1 MRCAP
6 GGAGT
11 RILMTMRQERQLW
24 TLWDFVLIGLVLLSV
39 FIANI
44 FIYYLYQG
52 TVFVLTNFFYIP
64 VIFAAFEYPK
74 RGIFVSSS
82 LALIYFAVIYTFLS
96 DDPTAI
102 TSATMQFYVFVAV
115 GTMVSHL
122 SNELREQE
130 LRYRGIFDHSEAG
143 VFLIDRKEHKIVEAN
158 EQSAALVGHPRS
170 ELAGKH
176 ISMVWYD
183 QADMETFFSR
193 LKKEYAISGY
203 ETRFQT
209 RDGSVR
215 WVLISASILE
225 DWEIVCTVV
234 DISERKQ
241 TEREI
246 IRRNKELAIINQ
258 IGTAISTATTLEEL
272 ERVALEKTLGFMD
285 FDVGAIYSVQN
296 GAKTAELA
304 RQQGIPEALLPR
316 FREIRADTPPYSR
329 TFLEGYPLYY
339 RDVVAGAMD
348 WVRPPVVS
356 LAIVPLATNAGVV
369 GAMFLGNTEP
379 HTFYEG
385 DTAIVEHIG
394 KEVGNAMAKARL
406 QQQLQDKI
414 DEANLYI
421 DIMTHDIHNANTIS
435 MGYAEILTEILQDE
449 PRTFAN
455 KLLSSVLQSSSIIDN
470 VATIRRIH
478 AERPV
483 LRIKS
488 LDEVI
493 REEILHYPGAEISY
507 KPTGF
512 TILAD
517 DLIPV
522 IFRNL
527 ISNALKF
534 GEQKAR
540 VLISATAVGKDEVE
554 VAVADTGP
562 GISDDLK
569 GVIFARFQ
577 RGKGKK
583 SGKGLGLYITR
594 IIVERYGG
602 RIWAEDRVPG
612 QPGQG
617 AVIRF
622 RLKRPV

>member
-1 MRCAP
+1 MRHDHH
-6 GGAGT
+6 
-11 RILMTMRQERQLW
+11 QW
-24 TLWDFVLIGLVLLSV
+24 TTWDFVLIGLVLLSV

-44 FIYYLYQG
+44 FIYYLYE
-52 TVFVLTNFFYIP
+52 TPVYVLTNFFYIP
-64 VIFAAFEYPK
+64 VIFAAFQYPR

-82 LALIYFAVIYTFLS
+82 LALIYFGIIYIFLPE
-96 DDPTAI
+96 DPTAI
-102 TSATMQFYVFVAV
+102 TSGTMQFYVFVAV
-115 GTMVSHL
+115 GTMVSHM

-143 VFLIDRKEHKIVEAN
+143 VFLIDRKDHRIVEAN
-158 EQSAALVGHPRS
+158 EQSAALLGQARG
-170 ELAGKH
+170 ELAGQN
-176 ISMVWYD
+176 ISAIWYD
-183 QADMETFFSR
+183 QADMEHFFER
-193 LKKEYAISGY
+193 LSKEYAISGY
-203 ETRFQT
+203 ESRFQT
-209 RDGSVR
+209 RDGGAR
-215 WVLISASILE
+215 WVLLSASILE
-225 DWEIVCTVV
+225 DWVIVCTVV

-258 IGTAISTATTLEEL
+258 IGTAISTATTLGDL
-272 ERVALEKTLGFMD
+272 QKVALEKTLGFLD
-285 FDVGAIYSVQN
+285 FDVGAIYVIQN
-296 GAKTAELA
+296 GGKTAELSHE
-304 RQQGIPEALLPR
+304 QGIPEGVLPLI
-316 FREIRADTPPYSR
+316 REIPADRPPFAR
-329 TFLEGYPLYY
+329 TLTEGYPLFFPE
-339 RDVVAGAMD
+339 VASAGIGWA
-348 WVRPPVVS
+348 RPPVVS
-356 LAIVPLATNAGVV
+356 LAVIPLATNAGVV

-379 HTFYEG
+379 HHFQEG
-385 DTAIVEHIG
+385 DTTILGHIG
-394 KEVGNAMAKARL
+394 KELGNSLARARL
-406 QQQLQDKI
+406 QLQLQEKI

-435 MGYAEILTEILQDE
+435 MGYAEILTEILKDE
-449 PRTFAN
+449 PKTFAN

-483 LRIKS
+483 LRVKN

-493 REEILHYPGAEISY
+493 REEILHYPGADISY
-507 KPTGF
+507 RPSGF

-527 ISNALKF
+527 ISNAIKF
-534 GEQKAR
+534 GEQKAK
-540 VLISATAVGKDEVE
+540 VEVSSTAVGRDEVE

-562 GISDDLK
+562 GIPDDLK

-577 RGKGKK
+577 RGRGKK

-612 QPGQG
+612 HPEQG
-617 AVIRF
+617 AVVKF

>member
-1 MRCAP
+1 
-6 GGAGT
+6 
-11 RILMTMRQERQLW
+11 MTLRQERYLW
-24 TLWDFVLIGLVLLSV
+24 TAWDFVLIGLVLLSV

-64 VIFAAFEYPK
+64 VIFAAFQYPR
-74 RGIFVSSS
+74 RGIFISAS
-82 LALIYFAVIYTFLS
+82 LALLYFGVIYVFLPQ
-96 DDPTAI
+96 DPTAI

-143 VFLIDRKEHKIVEAN
+143 VFLIGRKDHKIVEAN
-158 EQSAALVGHPRS
+158 DQSAALVGDPRG
-170 ELAGKH
+170 ELVGQPIA
-176 ISMVWYD
+176 MVWFD
-183 QADMETFFSR
+183 PADMETFFNR

-203 ETRFQT
+203 ETRFT
-209 RDGSVR
+209 SKGGGVS
-215 WVLISASILE
+215 WVLLSASILE

-258 IGTAISTATTLEEL
+258 IGTALSMAATLEEL
-272 ERVALEKTLGFMD
+272 QKVALEKTLGFMD
-285 FDVGAIYSVQN
+285 FDVGAIYLVQN
-296 GAKTAELA
+296 GVKTAELSH
-304 RQQGIPEALLPR
+304 QEGIPEAMLPR
-316 FREIRADTPPYSR
+316 VREVPAETPPFRRSF
-329 TFLEGYPLYY
+329 TEGFPLFFK
-339 RDVVAGAMD
+339 DVAAAKIE
-348 WVRPPVVS
+348 WVNPPVIS
-356 LAIVPLATNAGVV
+356 LAVIPLMTNAGVI

-379 HTFYEG
+379 SSFHEN
-385 DTAIVEHIG
+385 DTSILEHIG
-394 KEVGNAMAKARL
+394 KEMGVAIAKARL
-406 QQQLQDKI
+406 QMQLQEKI

-435 MGYAEILTEILQDE
+435 MGYAEILTEILKDE
-449 PRTFAN
+449 PRTYAN

-483 LRIKS
+483 LRIKN
-488 LDEVI
+488 LDEI
-493 REEILHYPGAEISY
+493 LREEILHYPGAEISY
-507 KPTGF
+507 KPAGYPV
-512 TILAD
+512 LAD

-527 ISNALKF
+527 ISNSIKF
-534 GEQKAR
+534 GEQKAK
-540 VLISATAVGKDEVE
+540 VEISTTAVGKDEVE
-554 VAVADTGP
+554 VAVADNGP

-569 GVIFARFQ
+569 GIIFARFQ

-612 QPGQG
+612 HPEQG
-617 AVIRF
+617 AVIKF

>member
-1 MRCAP
+1 MIVTQDRHH
-6 GGAGT
+6 
-11 RILMTMRQERQLW
+11 W
-24 TLWDFVLIGLVLLSV
+24 TFWDFVLIGLVLLSV
-39 FIANI
+39 FIANL

-64 VIFAAFEYPK
+64 VIFAAFQYPK

-82 LALIYFAVIYTFLS
+82 LALLYFGVIYSVLS
-96 DDPTAI
+96 QDPTAI
-102 TSATMQFYVFVAV
+102 TSGTMQFYVFVAV

-143 VFLIDRKEHKIVEAN
+143 VFLIDRKDHLIVEAN
-158 EQSAALVGHPRS
+158 EQSANLVGYPRS
-170 ELAGKH
+170 ELAGKNM
-176 ISMVWYD
+176 STVWFD
-183 QADMETFFSR
+183 PPDMENFFGR

-209 RDGSVR
+209 RDGVAR
-215 WVLISASILE
+215 WVLLSASILE

-258 IGTAISTATTLEEL
+258 IGTAISTATTLPDL
-272 ERVALEKTLGFMD
+272 QKVALEKTLGFMD
-285 FDVGAIYSVQN
+285 FDTGAVYLLQN
-296 GAKTAELA
+296 GTAELSH
-304 RQQGIPEALLPR
+304 QQGIPAEKLPGV
-316 FREIRADTPPYSR
+316 RELPGGAPQYAR
-329 TFLEGYPLYY
+329 TFLDGVPQFYK
-339 RDVVAGAMD
+339 DTATAGMTWAH
-348 WVRPPVVS
+348 PPVVS
-356 LAIVPLATNAGVV
+356 LAMVPLVTNAGVV
-369 GAMFLGNTEP
+369 GAMFLGNTETYSF
-379 HTFYEG
+379 HEG
-385 DTAIVEHIG
+385 DAAILEHIG
-394 KEVGNAMAKARL
+394 KEVGNAIAKARL
-406 QQQLQDKI
+406 QLQLQEKI

-435 MGYAEILTEILQDE
+435 MGYAEILTEILKDE
-449 PRTFAN
+449 PKTFAN

-483 LRIKS
+483 LRIKN
-488 LDEVI
+488 LDEII

-507 KPTGF
+507 RPSGF
-512 TILAD
+512 SVLAD

-527 ISNALKF
+527 ISNAIKF
-534 GEQKAR
+534 GEQRAR
-540 VLISATAVGKDEVE
+540 VEITATAVGKDEVE

-569 GVIFARFQ
+569 RVIFERFQ

-612 QPGQG
+612 QPAQG

-622 RLKRPV
+622 RLRRPA

>member
-1 MRCAP
+1 MD
-6 GGAGT
+6 
-11 RILMTMRQERQLW
+11 LRQDHHLW
-24 TLWDFVLIGLVLLSV
+24 TFWDFVLIGLVLLSV

-52 TVFVLTNFFYIP
+52 TVYVLTNFFYIP
-64 VIFAAFEYPK
+64 VIFAAFQYPK

-82 LALIYFAVIYTFLS
+82 LALLYFAVIYTFLPT
-96 DDPTAI
+96 DQTAI
-102 TSATMQFYVFVAV
+102 TSGTMQFYVFVAV

-143 VFLIDRKEHKIVEAN
+143 VFLIGRKDHSIVEAN
-158 EQSAALVGHPRS
+158 EQIAALVGHARS
-170 ELAGKH
+170 DLAGKP
-176 ISMVWYD
+176 ISLVWHD
-183 QADMETFFSR
+183 PADMENFFAR
-193 LKKEYAISGY
+193 LSKEYAISGY
-203 ETRFQT
+203 ETRFDT
-209 RDGSVR
+209 RDHGDR
-215 WVLISASILE
+215 WVLLSASMLE

-258 IGTAISTATTLEEL
+258 IGTAISTATSLEDL
-272 ERVALEKTLGFMD
+272 QKVAVEKTLGFMD
-285 FDVGAIYSVQN
+285 FDVGALYLTQN
-296 GAKTAELA
+296 GARTAELSYH
-304 RQQGIPEALLPR
+304 QGIPERALPR
-316 FREIRADTPPYSR
+316 IRDLATDLPPFGRAFSD
-329 TFLEGYPLYY
+329 GYPIFY
-339 RDVVAGAMD
+339 RDAAAAKID
-348 WVRPPVVS
+348 WARPPVVS
-356 LAIVPLATNAGVV
+356 LAVIPLVTNAGIV
-369 GAMFLGNTEP
+369 GALFLGNTEP
-379 HTFYEG
+379 YSFYEG
-385 DTAIVEHIG
+385 DATILEHIG
-394 KEVGNAMAKARL
+394 KEVGNAIAKARL
-406 QQQLQDKI
+406 QRQLQEKI

-483 LRIKS
+483 LRVKN
-488 LDEVI
+488 LDEII
-493 REEILHYPGAEISY
+493 REEILHYPGAGISY
-507 KPTGF
+507 LPSGF
-512 TILAD
+512 TVLAD

-534 GEQKAR
+534 GEQKAK
-540 VLISATAVGKDEVE
+540 VEIGAMAVGDDEVE
-554 VAVADTGP
+554 VSVADTGP
-562 GISDDLK
+562 GISDELK

-612 QPGQG
+612 DPGQG
-617 AVIRF
+617 AVVRF
-622 RLKRPV
+622 RLKRPVP

>member
-1 MRCAP
+1 MNMRPDRHQWAV
-6 GGAGT
+6 
-11 RILMTMRQERQLW
+11 
-24 TLWDFVLIGLVLLSV
+24 WDFILIGLVLISV

-82 LALIYFAVIYTFLS
+82 LALLYFGVIYIFLAQ
-96 DDPTAI
+96 DPTAI
-102 TSATMQFYVFVAV
+102 TSGTMQFYVFVAV

-130 LRYRGIFDHSEAG
+130 LRYQGIFDHSEAG
-143 VFLIDRKEHKIVEAN
+143 VLLIDRKDHRIVESN
-158 EQSAALVGHPRS
+158 EQSAALIGYPRG
-170 ELAGKH
+170 ELTGQH
-176 ISMVWYD
+176 ISAVWYD
-183 QADMETFFSR
+183 PADMENFFQR

-203 ETRFQT
+203 ETRFKAKE
-209 RDGSVR
+209 GGIR
-215 WVLISASILE
+215 WVLLSASILE

-258 IGTAISTATTLEEL
+258 IGTAISTATTLEDL
-272 ERVALEKTLGFMD
+272 QKVALEKTLGFMD
-285 FDVGAIYSVQN
+285 FDVGAIYLVQD
-296 GAKTAELA
+296 GGKIGELSHE
-304 RQQGIPEALLPR
+304 QGIP
-316 FREIRADTPPYSR
+316 
-329 TFLEGYPLYY
+329 
-339 RDVVAGAMD
+339 GAMVPRVMQIPADKPPFKSTFAEGAPQFFPDIASAGID
-348 WVRPPVVS
+348 WARPPVIS
-356 LAIVPLATNAGVV
+356 LALIPLTTNAGVI
-369 GAMFLGNTEP
+369 GSMFLGNTEP
-379 HTFYEG
+379 YSFHEG
-385 DTAIVEHIG
+385 DAAILEHIG
-394 KEVGNAMAKARL
+394 KEVGNAIQKARL
-406 QQQLQDKI
+406 QMQLQEKI

-449 PRTFAN
+449 PKTFAN

-478 AERPV
+478 AERPL
-483 LRIKS
+483 LRIKN

-493 REEILHYPGAEISY
+493 REEILHYPGAEITY
-507 KPTGF
+507 QPAGF
-512 TILAD
+512 TVLAD

-534 GEQKAR
+534 GDPKTR
-540 VLISATAVGKDEVE
+540 VEISATTVGKDDVE

-562 GISDDLK
+562 GIPDDLK
-569 GVIFARFQ
+569 AVIFARFQ
-577 RGKGKK
+577 PGRGKK

-612 QPGQG
+612 HSEQG
-617 AVIRF
+617 AVFKF

>member
-1 MRCAP
+1 M
-6 GGAGT
+6 
-11 RILMTMRQERQLW
+11 LQERHEW
-24 TLWDFVLIGLVLLSV
+24 TFWDFVLIGLVLLSV

-44 FIYYLYQG
+44 FIYFLYE
-52 TVFVLTNFFYIP
+52 TPVYVLTNFFYIP
-64 VIFAAFEYPK
+64 VIFAAFQYPR

-82 LALIYFAVIYTFLS
+82 LALIYFGIIYVFLPQ
-96 DDPTAI
+96 DPTAI
-102 TSATMQFYVFVAV
+102 TSGTMQFYVFVAV
-115 GTMVSHL
+115 GTMVSHM

-143 VFLIDRKEHKIVEAN
+143 VFLIDRKDHKIVEAN
-158 EQSAALVGHPRS
+158 EQSAALVGQATS
-170 ELAGKH
+170 ELAGQN
-176 ISMVWYD
+176 ISVVWYD
-183 QADMETFFSR
+183 PADMEHFFER
-193 LKKEYAISGY
+193 LAKEYAISGY
-203 ETRFQT
+203 ESRFKT
-209 RDGSVR
+209 RDGGAR
-215 WVLISASILE
+215 WVLLSASILE

-258 IGTAISTATTLEEL
+258 IGTAISTAATLEDL
-272 ERVALEKTLGFMD
+272 QKVALEKTLGFMD
-285 FDVGAIYSVQN
+285 FDVGAIYLIQN
-296 GAKTAELA
+296 GPKTAEITHE
-304 RQQGIPEALLPR
+304 QGIPEGVLPLV
-316 FREIRADTPPYSR
+316 REIPADRPPFAR
-329 TFLEGYPLYY
+329 TFAEGYPLFFPEIAS
-339 RDVVAGAMD
+339 AGIGWA
-348 WVRPPVVS
+348 RPPVVS
-356 LAIVPLATNAGVV
+356 LAVIPLATNAGVV

-379 HTFYEG
+379 HAFQES
-385 DTAIVEHIG
+385 DTTILGHIG
-394 KEVGNAMAKARL
+394 KELGNALARARL
-406 QQQLQDKI
+406 QLQLQEKI

-435 MGYAEILTEILQDE
+435 MGYAEILTEILSDE
-449 PRTFAN
+449 PKTFAN

-483 LRIKS
+483 LRIKN

-493 REEILHYPGAEISY
+493 REEILHYPGADITY
-507 KPTGF
+507 RPMGF

-527 ISNALKF
+527 ISNAVKF
-534 GEQKAR
+534 GEQKAK
-540 VLISATAVGKDEVE
+540 VEISATAIGRDEVE

-562 GISDDLK
+562 GIPDDLK

-577 RGKGKK
+577 RGRGKK

-602 RIWAEDRVPG
+602 RIWAEDRVPAH
-612 QPGQG
+612 PEQG

>member
-1 MRCAP
+1 MS
-6 GGAGT
+6 
-11 RILMTMRQERQLW
+11 MRQDRHLW
-24 TLWDFVLIGLVLLSV
+24 TFWDFVLIGLVLLSV

-52 TVFVLTNFFYIP
+52 TVFVVTNFFYIP
-64 VIFAAFEYPK
+64 VIFAAFQYPK

-82 LALIYFAVIYTFLS
+82 LALLYFGVIYTFLS
-96 DDPTAI
+96 QDPPAI
-102 TSATMQFYVFVAV
+102 TSGTMQFYVFVAV

-143 VFLIDRKEHKIVEAN
+143 VFLIDRKDHHIVEAN
-158 EQSAALVGHPRS
+158 EQSAALVRYPRS
-170 ELAGKH
+170 ELSGRDMSAFWH
-176 ISMVWYD
+176 DAS
-183 QADMETFFSR
+183 DMENFFER

-203 ETRFQT
+203 ETRFHT
-209 RDGSVR
+209 KDGGVR
-215 WVLISASILE
+215 WVLISAAILE
-225 DWEIVCTVV
+225 DWEIVCTIV
-234 DISERKQ
+234 DITERKQ

-272 ERVALEKTLGFMD
+272 QKVALEKTLGFMD
-285 FDVGAIYSVQN
+285 FDMGAIYLVQN
-296 GAKTAELA
+296 GVKTVELA
-304 RQQGIPEALLPR
+304 HQQGIPEAMLQR
-316 FREIRADTPPYSR
+316 IREIPADISPFSR
-329 TFLEGYPLYY
+329 TFIDGVPLFYKDLE
-339 RDVVAGAMD
+339 AGGID
-348 WVRPPVVS
+348 WVRPPLVS
-356 LAIVPLATNAGVV
+356 LAIIPLVTNAGVV

-379 HTFYEG
+379 YSFHE
-385 DTAIVEHIG
+385 DDAAILEHIG
-394 KEVGNAMAKARL
+394 KEVGNAIAKARL
-406 QQQLQDKI
+406 QRQLQEKI

-435 MGYAEILTEILQDE
+435 MGYAEILTEILKDE

-488 LDEVI
+488 LDEII
-493 REEILHYPGAEISY
+493 REEILHYPGTEIRY

-534 GEQKAR
+534 GEQRAK
-540 VLISATAVGKDEVE
+540 VEISATAIGRDEVE

-562 GISDDLK
+562 GISDELK

-612 QPGQG
+612 HPEHG

-622 RLKRPV
+622 RLKRPM

>member
-1 MRCAP
+1 MPQDRH
-6 GGAGT
+6 
-11 RILMTMRQERQLW
+11 QW
-24 TLWDFVLIGLVLLSV
+24 SFWDFILIGLVLLSV

-44 FIYYLYQG
+44 FIYFLYE
-52 TVFVLTNFFYIP
+52 TPVYVLTNFFYIP
-64 VIFAAFEYPK
+64 VIFAAFQYPR

-82 LALIYFAVIYTFLS
+82 LALIYFGIIYIFLPQ
-96 DDPTAI
+96 DPTAI
-102 TSATMQFYVFVAV
+102 TSGTMQFYVFVAV
-115 GTMVSHL
+115 GTMVSHM

-143 VFLIDRKEHKIVEAN
+143 VFLIDRKDHRIVEAN
-158 EQSAALVGHPRS
+158 EQSAALVGHPRAD
-170 ELAGKH
+170 LAGRN

-183 QADMETFFSR
+183 PADMEHFFER
-193 LKKEYAISGY
+193 LMKEYAISGY
-203 ETRFQT
+203 ESRFKTRE
-209 RDGSVR
+209 GGAR
-215 WVLISASILE
+215 WVLLSASILE

-272 ERVALEKTLGFMD
+272 QKVALEKTLGFLD
-285 FDVGAIYSVQN
+285 FDVGALYLIQN
-296 GAKTAELA
+296 GGKTAELTQE
-304 RQQGIPEALLPR
+304 RGIPDGVLPLV
-316 FREIRADTPPYSR
+316 REIPSDKPPFAR
-329 TFLEGYPLYY
+329 TLAEGYPLFFPE
-339 RDVVAGAMD
+339 VASAGIA
-348 WVRPPVVS
+348 WARPPVVS
-356 LAIVPLATNAGVV
+356 LAVIPLATNAGVV

-379 HTFYEG
+379 HAFQEG
-385 DTAIVEHIG
+385 DTAILGHIG
-394 KEVGNAMAKARL
+394 KELGNAIARARL
-406 QQQLQDKI
+406 QMQLQEKI

-435 MGYAEILTEILQDE
+435 MGYAEILTEILKDE
-449 PRTFAN
+449 PKSFAN

-483 LRIKS
+483 LRIKN
-488 LDEVI
+488 LDEII
-493 REEILHYPGAEISY
+493 REEILHYPGADISY
-507 KPTGF
+507 QPTGF

-527 ISNALKF
+527 ISNAIKF
-534 GEQKAR
+534 GEQKAK
-540 VLISATAVGKDEVE
+540 VEISATAPGKDEVE

-562 GISDDLK
+562 GIPDDLK

-577 RGKGKK
+577 RGRGKK

-612 QPGQG
+612 HPEQG
-617 AVIRF
+617 AVVRF

>member
-1 MRCAP
+1 MHGIPMNA
-6 GGAGT
+6 
-11 RILMTMRQERQLW
+11 RQDRHQW
-24 TLWDFVLIGLVLLSV
+24 TVWDFVLIGLVLLSV

-64 VIFAAFEYPK
+64 VIFAAFQYPK

-82 LALIYFAVIYTFLS
+82 LALLYFGVIYTFLS
-96 DDPTAI
+96 QDPTAI
-102 TSATMQFYVFVAV
+102 TSGTMQFYVFVAV

-143 VFLIDRKEHKIVEAN
+143 VLLIDRKDHRIVEAN
-158 EQSAALVGHPRS
+158 EQSAALVGIPRS
-170 ELAGKH
+170 ELSGRH
-176 ISMVWYD
+176 ISAIWYD
-183 QADMETFFSR
+183 PSDMESFFLR
-193 LKKEYAISGY
+193 LKKEFAISGY

-209 RDGSVR
+209 KAGGVR
-215 WVLISASILE
+215 WVLLSASILE

-258 IGTAISTATTLEEL
+258 IGTAVSTATALDDL
-272 ERVALEKTLGFMD
+272 QKIALEKSLGFMD
-285 FDVGAIYSVQN
+285 FDVGALYLVQN
-296 GAKTAELA
+296 GAKIAELSHH
-304 RQQGIPEALLPR
+304 QGIPEAMLQGI
-316 FREIRADTPPYSR
+316 REIPADTPPFSR
-329 TFLEGYPLYY
+329 TFVEGYPLFY
-339 RDVVAGAMD
+339 RDTSAGGID

-356 LAIVPLATNAGVV
+356 LAIIPLVTNAGAV

-379 HTFYEG
+379 SSFHEG
-385 DTAIVEHIG
+385 ETAILEHIG
-394 KEVGNAMAKARL
+394 KEVGNAIAKARL
-406 QQQLQDKI
+406 QMQLQEKI

-478 AERPV
+478 AERPL
-483 LRIKS
+483 LRLKN
-488 LDEVI
+488 LDEII
-493 REEILHYPGAEISY
+493 REEILHYPGAGITY

-512 TILAD
+512 TVLAD

-534 GEQKAR
+534 GEQKAK
-540 VLISATAVGKDEVE
+540 VTISASPAGKDEVE

-612 QPGQG
+612 HPEQG
-617 AVIRF
+617 AVIKF

>member
-1 MRCAP
+1 MP
-6 GGAGT
+6 
-11 RILMTMRQERQLW
+11 QERRQW
-24 TLWDFVLIGLVLLSV
+24 TIWDFILIGLVLLSV
-39 FIANI
+39 FIANV
-44 FIYYLYQG
+44 FIYYLYEG

-64 VIFAAFEYPK
+64 VIFAAFQYPRK
-74 RGIFVSSS
+74 GIFVSSS
-82 LALIYFAVIYTFLS
+82 LALIYFGIVYVFLPQ
-96 DDPTAI
+96 DPTAI

-115 GTMVSHL
+115 GTLVSHM

-143 VFLIDRKEHKIVEAN
+143 VFLIDRKDHRIVEAN
-158 EQSAALVGHPRS
+158 EQSAALIGYPRGD
-170 ELAGKH
+170 LAGQN
-176 ISMVWYD
+176 ISLIWND
-183 QADMETFFSR
+183 PADMEHFFER

-203 ETRFQT
+203 ESRFKT
-209 RDGSVR
+209 RDGGAR

-272 ERVALEKTLGFMD
+272 QKVALEKTLGFLD
-285 FDVGAIYSVQN
+285 FDVGAIYLVQD
-296 GAKTAELA
+296 GGKVAELIQE
-304 RQQGIPEALLPR
+304 RGIPEGVISQV
-316 FREIRADTPPYSR
+316 REIPANKPPFAR
-329 TFLEGYPLYY
+329 TLAEGYPLFFPELAS
-339 RDVVAGAMD
+339 AGIGWA
-348 WVRPPVVS
+348 RPPVVS
-356 LAIVPLATNAGVV
+356 LAVIPLATNAGVV

-379 HTFYEG
+379 HSFQEG
-385 DTAIVEHIG
+385 DTAILGHIG
-394 KEVGNAMAKARL
+394 KELGNAIARARL
-406 QQQLQDKI
+406 QMQLQEKI

-435 MGYAEILTEILQDE
+435 MGYAEILTEILKDE
-449 PRTFAN
+449 PKSFAN

-483 LRIKS
+483 LRIKN
-488 LDEVI
+488 LDEII
-493 REEILHYPGAEISY
+493 REEILHYPGADITY
-507 KPTGF
+507 QPTGY

-527 ISNALKF
+527 ISNAIKF
-534 GEQKAR
+534 GEQKAK
-540 VLISATAVGKDEVE
+540 VEISVTAMGKDEVE

-562 GISDDLK
+562 GIPDDLK

-577 RGKGKK
+577 RGRGKK

-612 QPGQG
+612 HPEQG
-617 AVIRF
+617 AVVRF

>member
-1 MRCAP
+1 M
-6 GGAGT
+6 
-11 RILMTMRQERQLW
+11 LQERHEW
-24 TLWDFVLIGLVLLSV
+24 TFWDFVLIGLVLLSV

-44 FIYYLYQG
+44 FIYFLYE
-52 TVFVLTNFFYIP
+52 TPVYVLTNFFYIP
-64 VIFAAFEYPK
+64 VIFAAFQYPR

-82 LALIYFAVIYTFLS
+82 LALIYFGIIYVFLPQ
-96 DDPTAI
+96 DPTAI
-102 TSATMQFYVFVAV
+102 TSGTMQFYVFVAV
-115 GTMVSHL
+115 GTMVSHM

-143 VFLIDRKEHKIVEAN
+143 VFLIDRKDHKIVEAN
-158 EQSAALVGHPRS
+158 EQSAALVGQATS
-170 ELAGKH
+170 ELAGQN
-176 ISMVWYD
+176 ISVVWYD
-183 QADMETFFSR
+183 PADMEHFFER
-193 LKKEYAISGY
+193 LAKEYAISGY
-203 ETRFQT
+203 ESRFKT
-209 RDGSVR
+209 RDGGAR
-215 WVLISASILE
+215 WVLLSASILE

-258 IGTAISTATTLEEL
+258 IGTAISTAATLEDL
-272 ERVALEKTLGFMD
+272 QKVALEKTLGFMD
-285 FDVGAIYSVQN
+285 FDVGAIYLIQN
-296 GAKTAELA
+296 GPKTAEITHE
-304 RQQGIPEALLPR
+304 QGIPEGVLPLV
-316 FREIRADTPPYSR
+316 REIPADRPPFAR
-329 TFLEGYPLYY
+329 TFTEGYPLFFPEIAS
-339 RDVVAGAMD
+339 AGIGWA
-348 WVRPPVVS
+348 RPPVVS
-356 LAIVPLATNAGVV
+356 LAVIPLATNAGVV

-379 HTFYEG
+379 HAFQES
-385 DTAIVEHIG
+385 DTTILGHIG
-394 KEVGNAMAKARL
+394 KELGNALARARL
-406 QQQLQDKI
+406 QLQLQEKI

-435 MGYAEILTEILQDE
+435 MGYAEILTEILSDE
-449 PRTFAN
+449 PKTFAN

-483 LRIKS
+483 LRIKN

-493 REEILHYPGAEISY
+493 REEILHYPGADITY
-507 KPTGF
+507 RPMGF

-527 ISNALKF
+527 ISNAVKF
-534 GEQKAR
+534 GEQKAK
-540 VLISATAVGKDEVE
+540 VEISATAVGRDEVE

-562 GISDDLK
+562 GIPDDLK

-577 RGKGKK
+577 RGRGKK

-602 RIWAEDRVPG
+602 RIWAEDRVPAH
-612 QPGQG
+612 PEQG

>member
-1 MRCAP
+1 MNI
-6 GGAGT
+6 G
-11 RILMTMRQERQLW
+11 QDKHLW
-24 TLWDFVLIGLVLLSV
+24 TFWDFVLIGLVLLSV

-44 FIYYLYQG
+44 FIYVLYQG

-64 VIFAAFEYPK
+64 VIFAAFQYPK

-82 LALIYFAVIYTFLS
+82 LALIYFGVIYTFLPS
-96 DDPTAI
+96 DPTAI
-102 TSATMQFYVFVAV
+102 TSGTMQFYVFVAV

-143 VFLIDRKEHKIVEAN
+143 VFLIDRKDHHIVEAN
-158 EQSAALVGHPRS
+158 EQSAVLVGHSRS
-170 ELAGKH
+170 DLSGKD
-176 ISMVWYD
+176 IGTVWYD
-183 QADMETFFSR
+183 SADMENFFGR
-193 LKKEYAISGY
+193 LSKEYAISGY
-203 ETRFQT
+203 ETRFHT
-209 RDGSVR
+209 RDGGVR
-215 WVLISASILE
+215 WVLISAAILE

-241 TEREI
+241 TEREV
-246 IRRNKELAIINQ
+246 IRRNRELAIINQ
-258 IGTAISTATTLEEL
+258 IGTAISTASTLEDL
-272 ERVALEKTLGFMD
+272 QKVALEKTLGFMD
-285 FDVGAIYSVQN
+285 FDVGAIYLVQN
-296 GAKTAELA
+296 GVKLAELSH
-304 RQQGIPEALLPR
+304 QQGIPGPALARIRELP
-316 FREIRADTPPYSR
+316 ADSPPYSR
-329 TFLEGYPLYY
+329 TFVEGVPIYY
-339 RDVVAGAMD
+339 QEMAAGGMD
-348 WVRPPVVS
+348 WARPPVVS
-356 LAIVPLATNAGVV
+356 LAMVPLVTNAGVV
-369 GAMFLGNTEP
+369 GALFLGNTEP
-379 HTFYEG
+379 YQFHEG
-385 DTAIVEHIG
+385 DAAILEHIG
-394 KEVGNAMAKARL
+394 KEVGNAIAKARL
-406 QQQLQDKI
+406 QKQLQEKI

-435 MGYAEILTEILQDE
+435 MGYAEILTEILKDE
-449 PRTFAN
+449 PKTFAN
-455 KLLSSVLQSSSIIDN
+455 KLLSSVIQSSSIIDN

-483 LRIKS
+483 LRVKN
-488 LDEVI
+488 LDEVV

-507 KPTGF
+507 RPTGF
-512 TILAD
+512 PVLAD

-527 ISNALKF
+527 ISNAIKF
-534 GEQKAR
+534 GEQRAK
-540 VLISATAVGKDEVE
+540 VEISATAVGKEEIE

-594 IIVERYGG
+594 IIIERYGG

-612 QPGQG
+612 RPDQG

-622 RLKRPV
+622 RLKRPA

>member
-1 MRCAP
+1 MIVTQDRHH
-6 GGAGT
+6 
-11 RILMTMRQERQLW
+11 W
-24 TLWDFVLIGLVLLSV
+24 SFWDYVLIGLVLLSV

-64 VIFAAFEYPK
+64 VIFAAFQYPK

-82 LALIYFAVIYTFLS
+82 LALLYFGVIYSVLS
-96 DDPTAI
+96 KDPAAI
-102 TSATMQFYVFVAV
+102 TSGTMQFYVFVAV

-143 VFLIDRKEHKIVEAN
+143 VFLIDRKDHLIVEAN
-158 EQSAALVGHPRS
+158 EQSANLVGYPRG
-170 ELAGKH
+170 ELAGKS
-176 ISMVWYD
+176 ISMVWFD
-183 QADMETFFSR
+183 PSDMENFFGR

-209 RDGSVR
+209 RDGVAR
-215 WVLISASILE
+215 WVLLSASILE

-258 IGTAISTATTLEEL
+258 IGTAISTATTLPDL
-272 ERVALEKTLGFMD
+272 QKVALDKTLGFMD
-285 FDVGAIYSVQN
+285 FDTGAIYLLQN
-296 GAKTAELA
+296 GTAELSH
-304 RQQGIPEALLPR
+304 QHGIPGEKLPGA
-316 FREIRADTPPYSR
+316 RELPAGAHQYAR
-329 TFLEGYPLYY
+329 TFLDGVPQFFK
-339 RDVVAGAMD
+339 DTAAAGMN

-356 LAIVPLATNAGVV
+356 LAMVPLVTNAGVV
-369 GAMFLGNTEP
+369 GAMFLGNTETYSF
-379 HTFYEG
+379 HEG
-385 DTAIVEHIG
+385 DAAILEHIG
-394 KEVGNAMAKARL
+394 KEVGNAIVKARL
-406 QQQLQDKI
+406 QLQLQEKI

-435 MGYAEILTEILQDE
+435 MGYAEILTEILENE
-449 PRTFAN
+449 PKTFAN

-483 LRIKS
+483 LRIKN
-488 LDEVI
+488 LDEII

-507 KPTGF
+507 RPSGF
-512 TILAD
+512 SVLAD

-527 ISNALKF
+527 ISNAIKF
-534 GEQKAR
+534 GEQRAR
-540 VLISATAVGKDEVE
+540 VEITATAIGRDEVE

-569 GVIFARFQ
+569 KVIFERFQ

-612 QPGQG
+612 QPAQG

-622 RLKRPV
+622 RLRRPA

>member
-1 MRCAP
+1 
-6 GGAGT
+6 
-11 RILMTMRQERQLW
+11 MTMRQDRHHW
-24 TLWDFVLIGLVLLSV
+24 TLWDVILIGLVLLSV

-64 VIFAAFEYPK
+64 VIFAAFQYPK
-74 RGIFVSSS
+74 RGIFISAS
-82 LALIYFAVIYTFLS
+82 LALLYFGVIYVFLS
-96 DDPTAI
+96 SDPTAI
-102 TSATMQFYVFVAV
+102 TSGTMQFYVFVAV

-143 VFLIDRKEHKIVEAN
+143 VLLIDRKDHRIVEAN
-158 EQSAALVGHPRS
+158 GQSAALVGYPRG
-170 ELAGKH
+170 ELAGRH
-176 ISMVWYD
+176 ISAIWHD
-183 QADMETFFSR
+183 PADMENFFGR
-193 LKKEYAISGY
+193 LKKEYAVSGY
-203 ETRFQT
+203 ETRFAAK
-209 RDGSVR
+209 DGGIR

-258 IGTAISTATTLEEL
+258 IGTTLSTATTLEDL
-272 ERVALEKTLGFMD
+272 QKVALEKTLGFMD
-285 FDVGAIYSVQN
+285 FDVGAIYLVQN
-296 GAKTAELA
+296 GGRAADLSY
-304 RQQGIPEALLPR
+304 QQGIPEAQLPR
-316 FREIRADTPPYSR
+316 VRNLAADTPPYRR
-329 TFLEGYPLYY
+329 TFVEGYPVFY
-339 RDVVAGAMD
+339 RDMAAAGMD
-348 WVRPPVVS
+348 WARPPVVS
-356 LAIVPLATNAGVV
+356 LATIPLATNVGVV

-379 HTFYEG
+379 SSFYEG
-385 DTAIVEHIG
+385 DTTILEHIG
-394 KEVGNAMAKARL
+394 KEVGNAIAKARL
-406 QQQLQDKI
+406 QMQLQEKI

-435 MGYAEILTEILQDE
+435 MGYAEILTEILKDE

-478 AERPV
+478 AERPL
-483 LRIKS
+483 LRIKN
-488 LDEVI
+488 LDEII
-493 REEILHYPGAEISY
+493 REEILHYPGAQISY
-507 KPTGF
+507 QPTGF
-512 TILAD
+512 SILAD
-517 DLIPV
+517 DLVPV

-527 ISNALKF
+527 ISNSLKF

-540 VLISATAVGKDEVE
+540 VEISVTAAGRDEVE

-562 GISDDLK
+562 GIPDELK

-612 QPGQG
+612 HPEQG
-617 AVIRF
+617 AVVRF
-622 RLKRPV
+622 RLLRPA

>member
-1 MRCAP
+1 M
-6 GGAGT
+6 
-11 RILMTMRQERQLW
+11 QHDHHLW
-24 TLWDFVLIGLVLLSV
+24 TFWDFILIGLVLLSV

-44 FIYYLYQG
+44 FIYWLYEAPIY
-52 TVFVLTNFFYIP
+52 VLTNFFYIP
-64 VIFAAFEYPK
+64 VIFAAFQYPR

-82 LALIYFAVIYTFLS
+82 LALIYFGIIYVFLPQ
-96 DDPTAI
+96 DPTAI
-102 TSATMQFYVFVAV
+102 TSGTMQFYVFVAV
-115 GTMVSHL
+115 GTMVSHM

-143 VFLIDRKEHKIVEAN
+143 VFLIDRKDHKIVEAN
-158 EQSAALVGHPRS
+158 EQSAALVGQARG
-170 ELAGKH
+170 ELAGQS
-176 ISMVWYD
+176 ISAVWYD
-183 QADMETFFSR
+183 QADMDHFFER
-193 LKKEYAISGY
+193 LAKEYAISGY
-203 ETRFQT
+203 ESRFRT
-209 RDGSVR
+209 KDGGAR
-215 WVLISASILE
+215 WVLLSASILE

-258 IGTAISTATTLEEL
+258 IGTAISTATTLGDL
-272 ERVALEKTLGFMD
+272 QKVALEKTLGFLD
-285 FDVGAIYSVQN
+285 FDVGAIYLIQN
-296 GAKTAELA
+296 GGKAAELTHE
-304 RQQGIPEALLPR
+304 QGIPDGVLPLV
-316 FREIRADTPPYSR
+316 REIPVDRPPFAR
-329 TFLEGYPLYY
+329 TLAEGYPLFFPELAS
-339 RDVVAGAMD
+339 AGIGWA
-348 WVRPPVVS
+348 RPPVVS
-356 LAIVPLATNAGVV
+356 LAVIPLATNAGVV

-379 HTFYEG
+379 HSFQEG
-385 DTAIVEHIG
+385 DTAILGHIG
-394 KEVGNAMAKARL
+394 KEMGNALARARL
-406 QQQLQDKI
+406 QLQLQEKI

-435 MGYAEILTEILQDE
+435 MGYAEILTEILKDE
-449 PRTFAN
+449 PKTFAN

-483 LRIKS
+483 LRVKN
-488 LDEVI
+488 LDEII
-493 REEILHYPGAEISY
+493 REEILHYPGADVSY
-507 KPTGF
+507 RPSGF

-527 ISNALKF
+527 ISNAIKF
-534 GEQKAR
+534 GEQKAK
-540 VLISATAVGKDEVE
+540 VEITATPLGKDEVE

-562 GISDDLK
+562 GIPDDLK

-577 RGKGKK
+577 RGRGKK

-612 QPGQG
+612 HPEQG
-617 AVIRF
+617 AVIKF
-622 RLKRPV
+622 RLRRPV

>member
-1 MRCAP
+1 
-6 GGAGT
+6 
-11 RILMTMRQERQLW
+11 MTMKQDRHQW
-24 TLWDFVLIGLVLLSV
+24 TFWDFFLIGLVLLSV
-39 FIANI
+39 FIANV

-64 VIFAAFEYPK
+64 VIFAAFQYPK
-74 RGIFVSSS
+74 RGIFISSS
-82 LALIYFAVIYTFLS
+82 LALLYFGVIYIFLS
-96 DDPTAI
+96 TDPTAI
-102 TSATMQFYVFVAV
+102 TSGTMQFYVFVAV

-143 VFLIDRKEHKIVEAN
+143 VLLVDRKDHNIVEAN
-158 EQSAALVGHPRS
+158 EQSAALVGYPRS
-170 ELAGKH
+170 ELAGRH
-176 ISMVWYD
+176 ISAIWHD
-183 QADMETFFSR
+183 PADMETFFGR
-193 LKKEYAISGY
+193 LQKEYAISGY
-203 ETRFQT
+203 ETRFT
-209 RDGSVR
+209 AKDGGIR

-258 IGTAISTATTLEEL
+258 IGTALSTATTLEDL
-272 ERVALEKTLGFMD
+272 QKVALEKTLGFMD
-285 FDVGAIYSVQN
+285 FDVGAIYLVQN
-296 GAKTAELA
+296 GGRTAELSH
-304 RQQGIPEALLPR
+304 QQGIPEAVLPR
-316 FREIRADTPPYSR
+316 VRELPADSPPYRR
-329 TFLEGYPLYY
+329 TLVEGHPLFY
-339 RDVVAGAMD
+339 RDMAAAGID

-356 LAIVPLATNAGVV
+356 LATIPLMTNVGIV
-369 GAMFLGNTEP
+369 GALFLGNTEP
-379 HTFYEG
+379 SSFYEG
-385 DTAIVEHIG
+385 DTAILEHIG
-394 KEVGNAMAKARL
+394 KEVGNAIAKARL
-406 QQQLQDKI
+406 QMQLQEKI

-435 MGYAEILTEILQDE
+435 MGYAEILTEILKDE
-449 PRTFAN
+449 PKTFAN
-455 KLLSSVLQSSSIIDN
+455 KLLSSVIQSSSIIDN

-483 LRIKS
+483 LRIKN
-488 LDEVI
+488 LDDVI
-493 REEILHYPGAEISY
+493 REEILHYPGAEIAY
-507 KPTGF
+507 QPTGF
-512 TILAD
+512 SILAD

-527 ISNALKF
+527 ISNSLKF
-534 GEQKAR
+534 GEQKGR
-540 VLISATAVGKDEVE
+540 VAISATAIGKDEVE

-562 GISDDLK
+562 GIPDDLK
-569 GVIFARFQ
+569 AVIFARFQ
-577 RGKGKK
+577 RGRGKK

-612 QPGQG
+612 RPDQG
-617 AVIRF
+617 AVVRF
-622 RLKRPV
+622 RLKRPA

>member
-1 MRCAP
+1 
-6 GGAGT
+6 
-11 RILMTMRQERQLW
+11 MRQDRHHW
-24 TLWDFVLIGLVLLSV
+24 SFWDIILIGLVLLSV

-44 FIYYLYQG
+44 FIYWLYEAPIY
-52 TVFVLTNFFYIP
+52 VLTNFFYIP
-64 VIFAAFEYPK
+64 VIFAAFQYPK

-82 LALIYFAVIYTFLS
+82 LALLYFGVVYTFLPQ
-96 DDPTAI
+96 DPTAV
-102 TSATMQFYVFVAV
+102 TSGTMQFYVFVAV

-143 VFLIDRKEHKIVEAN
+143 VFLIDRKDHGIVEAN
-158 EQSAALVGHPRS
+158 EQSAALVGYPRS
-170 ELAGKH
+170 DLAGRS
-176 ISMVWYD
+176 IAELWSD
-183 QADMETFFSR
+183 PSDMEHFFDR
-193 LKKEYAISGY
+193 LRKEYAISGY
-203 ETRFQT
+203 ESRFRT
-209 RDGSVR
+209 RDGGVR
-215 WVLISASILE
+215 WVLLSASILE

-258 IGTAISTATTLEEL
+258 IGTAVSTAASLEEL
-272 ERVALEKTLGFMD
+272 QKVALEKTLGFMD
-285 FDVGAIYSVQN
+285 FDVGAVYAIQN
-296 GAKTAELA
+296 GTRAAELV
-304 RQQGIPEALLPR
+304 RHQGIPEASLPHV
-316 FREIRADTPPYSR
+316 REIPVDGPPFAR
-329 TFLEGYPLYY
+329 TLLEGYPQVF
-339 RDVVAGAMD
+339 RDTAAAGVG
-348 WVRPPVVS
+348 WVSPPVVS
-356 LAIVPLATNAGVV
+356 LAIIPLSTNAGVV
-369 GAMFLGNTEP
+369 GAMLLGNTEP
-379 HTFYEG
+379 HSFHEG
-385 DTAIVEHIG
+385 DVAILEHIG
-394 KEVGNAMAKARL
+394 KEVGNAIGRARL
-406 QQQLQDKI
+406 QMQLQEKI

-435 MGYAEILTEILQDE
+435 MGYAEILTEILKDE

-483 LRIKS
+483 LRIKN
-488 LDEVI
+488 LDEII
-493 REEILHYPGAEISY
+493 REEILHYPGAEITYRPS
-507 KPTGF
+507 GF
-512 TILAD
+512 TVLAD

-527 ISNALKF
+527 ISNSLKF

-540 VLISATAVGKDEVE
+540 VEITAEAAGKDEVE

-562 GISDDLK
+562 GIPDDLK

-577 RGKGKK
+577 RGRGRK

-612 QPGQG
+612 SPEKG

-622 RLKRPV
+622 RLKRPVP

>member
-1 MRCAP
+1 
-6 GGAGT
+6 
-11 RILMTMRQERQLW
+11 MTMRQERQLW

-82 LALIYFAVIYTFLS
+82 LALIYFGVIYTFLS

-170 ELAGKH
+170 ELAGRH
-176 ISMVWYD
+176 ISTVWYD
-183 QADMETFFSR
+183 QPDMETFFTR

-209 RDGSVR
+209 RDGAVR

-258 IGTAISTATTLEEL
+258 IGTAISTAPTLEGL
-272 ERVALEKTLGFMD
+272 EKVALEKTLGFMD
-285 FDVGAIYSVQN
+285 FDVGAIYSVQD
-296 GAKTAELA
+296 GGKTAELA
-304 RQQGIPEALLPR
+304 YQQGIPEALLPR

-329 TFLEGYPLYY
+329 TFTEGYPLYF
-339 RDVVAGAMD
+339 RDVVAGGID

-369 GAMFLGNTEP
+369 GAMLLGNTEP
-379 HTFYEG
+379 HTFHEG
-385 DTAIVEHIG
+385 DTAIIEHIG
-394 KEVGNAMAKARL
+394 KEVGNAIAKARL
-406 QQQLQDKI
+406 QQQLQEKI

-507 KPTGF
+507 TPTGF

-527 ISNALKF
+527 ISNAIKF
-534 GEQKAR
+534 GEQKAK
-540 VLISATAVGKDEVE
+540 VMISAAAVGKDEVE

-612 QPGQG
+612 QQGQG

-622 RLKRPV
+622 RLKRPVQ

>member
-1 MRCAP
+1 MPQDRH
-6 GGAGT
+6 
-11 RILMTMRQERQLW
+11 QW
-24 TLWDFVLIGLVLLSV
+24 TFWDFVLIGLVLLSV

-44 FIYYLYQG
+44 FIYYLYE
-52 TVFVLTNFFYIP
+52 TPVYVLTNFFYIP
-64 VIFAAFEYPK
+64 VIFAAFQYPR

-82 LALIYFAVIYTFLS
+82 LALIYFGVIYIFLPQ
-96 DDPTAI
+96 DPTAI
-102 TSATMQFYVFVAV
+102 TSGTMQFYVFVAV
-115 GTMVSHL
+115 GTMVSHM

-143 VFLIDRKEHKIVEAN
+143 VFLIDRKDHSIVEAN
-158 EQSAALVGHPRS
+158 EQSAALVGHPRND
-170 ELAGKH
+170 LAGQS
-176 ISMVWYD
+176 ISVVWFD
-183 QADMETFFSR
+183 PADMEHFFER
-193 LKKEYAISGY
+193 LSKEYAISGY
-203 ETRFQT
+203 ESRFKT
-209 RDGSVR
+209 KNGEAR
-215 WVLISASILE
+215 WVLLSASILE

-258 IGTAISTATTLEEL
+258 IGTAISTAGTLEDL
-272 ERVALEKTLGFMD
+272 QKVAIERTLGFMD
-285 FDVGAIYSVQN
+285 FDVGAIYLVEN
-296 GAKTAELA
+296 GGKSAGLTCE
-304 RQQGIPEALLPR
+304 RGIPEGVLPLV
-316 FREIRADTPPYSR
+316 REVPADRPPFAR
-329 TFLEGYPLYY
+329 TFVEGYPLFFPE
-339 RDVVAGAMD
+339 VASAGIG

-356 LAIVPLATNAGVV
+356 LAVIPLATNAGVI

-385 DTAIVEHIG
+385 DTAILGHVG
-394 KEVGNAMAKARL
+394 KEVGNAVAKARL
-406 QQQLQDKI
+406 QQQLQEKI

-435 MGYAEILTEILQDE
+435 MGYAEILTEILKDE
-449 PRTFAN
+449 PKTFAN

-483 LRIKS
+483 LRVKN
-488 LDEVI
+488 LDEII

-527 ISNALKF
+527 ISNAIKF
-534 GEQKAR
+534 GEQKAK
-540 VLISATAVGKDEVE
+540 VEISAIALGKDEVE
-554 VAVADTGP
+554 VTVADTGP
-562 GISDDLK
+562 GIPDDLK

-577 RGKGKK
+577 RGRGKK

-602 RIWAEDRVPG
+602 QIWAEDRVPG
-612 QPGQG
+612 HPEQG
-617 AVIRF
+617 AAVKF

>member
-1 MRCAP
+1 MPQDRH
-6 GGAGT
+6 
-11 RILMTMRQERQLW
+11 QW
-24 TLWDFVLIGLVLLSV
+24 TFWDFVLIGLVLLSV

-44 FIYYLYQG
+44 FIYFLYE
-52 TVFVLTNFFYIP
+52 TPVYVLTNFFYIP
-64 VIFAAFEYPK
+64 VIFTAFQYPR

-82 LALIYFAVIYTFLS
+82 LALLYFGLIYLFLS
-96 DDPTAI
+96 QDPTAI
-102 TSATMQFYVFVAV
+102 TSGTMQFYVFVAV
-115 GTMVSHL
+115 GTMVSHM

-143 VFLIDRKEHKIVEAN
+143 VFLVDRKDHHIVEAN
-158 EQSAALVGHPRS
+158 EQSAALVGYPR
-170 ELAGKH
+170 EDLTGKN
-176 ISMVWYD
+176 ISLVWYD
-183 QADMETFFSR
+183 PSDMEHFFER
-193 LKKEYAISGY
+193 LRKECAISGY
-203 ETRFQT
+203 ESRFKT
-209 RDGSVR
+209 KDGGAK
-215 WVLISASILE
+215 WVLLSASILE

-272 ERVALEKTLGFMD
+272 QKVALEKTLGFMD
-285 FDVGAIYSVQN
+285 FDVGAIYAVQN
-296 GAKTAELA
+296 GGKTAEMTHE
-304 RQQGIPEALLPR
+304 RGIPEAVLPLV
-316 FREIRADTPPYSR
+316 REIPADRPPFAR
-329 TFLEGYPLYY
+329 TFVEGYPLFFPE
-339 RDVVAGAMD
+339 VASVGIGWA
-348 WVRPPVVS
+348 RPPVFS
-356 LAIVPLATNAGVV
+356 LAVVPLATNAGVV

-385 DTAIVEHIG
+385 DTTILGHIG
-394 KEVGNAMAKARL
+394 KEVGNAIAKARL
-406 QQQLQDKI
+406 QMQLQEKI

-435 MGYAEILTEILQDE
+435 MGYAEILTEILKDE

-483 LRIKS
+483 LRVKN
-488 LDEVI
+488 LDEIV
-493 REEILHYPGAEISY
+493 REEILHYPGSDISY
-507 KPTGF
+507 QPTGF
-512 TILAD
+512 IILAD

-527 ISNALKF
+527 ISNAIKF
-534 GEQKAR
+534 GEQKAK
-540 VLISATAVGKDEVE
+540 VEISATAVGKDEVE
-554 VAVADTGP
+554 VTVADTGP
-562 GISDDLK
+562 GIPDDLK

-577 RGKGKK
+577 RGRGKK

-602 RIWAEDRVPG
+602 RIWAQDRVPG
-612 QPGQG
+612 HPEQG
-617 AVIRF
+617 AAIRF
-622 RLKRPV
+622 RLKRPA